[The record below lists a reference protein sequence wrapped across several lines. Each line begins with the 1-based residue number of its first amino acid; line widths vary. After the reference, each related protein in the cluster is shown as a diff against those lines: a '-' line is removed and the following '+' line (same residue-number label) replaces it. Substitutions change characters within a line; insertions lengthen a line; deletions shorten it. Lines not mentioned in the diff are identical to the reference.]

1 MATRTPQLAAQKAEK
16 QHDFYHLTSSSHF
29 RVCLLLAPP
38 PLYIFGVPNQKEGLT
53 ILTLYLKFQFLSSSP
68 RKGVKC
74 KAQLSVAHVE
84 LKTDSDVKVTTQGLC
99 SHTDPGLVG
108 IPYLLSCTMLSIG
121 GIFSVCPSFPGAF
134 RKRIDTDHQKREP
147 PYLL

>member
-1 MATRTPQLAAQKAEK
+1 M
-16 QHDFYHLTSSSHF
+16 SSA
-29 RVCLLLAPP
+29 R
-38 PLYIFGVPNQKEGLT
+38 
-53 ILTLYLKFQFLSSSP
+53 LS
-68 RKGVKC
+68 
-74 KAQLSVAHVE
+74 LSVAHVE

-108 IPYLLSCTMLSIG
+108 IPYLLSCTMLSTG
-121 GIFSVCPSFPGAF
+121 GIFSVRPSFPGAF